1 MYIYIY
7 TSPSK
12 TFIYIYIY
20 KQQPGPLKNFKHN
33 VFLIQHTEKTQ
44 KKPSVAKR

>member
-1 MYIYIY
+1 MYIYIQVQV
-7 TSPSK
+7 K
-12 TFIYIYIY
+12 FIYIYIY